1 MGFKGVIMTFAK
13 ETVFD
18 HSTGNQQG
26 LGVAALE
33 SEKTGQTPHPIVT
46 QCASI
51 EAWRQG
57 TLETV
62 DQLSEGDYL
71 ATKYVRFLLSF
82 VTIVLT
88 PSQADRGWP

>member
-33 SEKTGQTPHPIVT
+33 SEKNGQTPHPTVAK
-46 QCASI
+46 CASI

-71 ATKYVRFLLSF
+71 ATKYVRFILSF
-82 VTIVLT
+82 VTKY
-88 PSQADRGWP
+88 